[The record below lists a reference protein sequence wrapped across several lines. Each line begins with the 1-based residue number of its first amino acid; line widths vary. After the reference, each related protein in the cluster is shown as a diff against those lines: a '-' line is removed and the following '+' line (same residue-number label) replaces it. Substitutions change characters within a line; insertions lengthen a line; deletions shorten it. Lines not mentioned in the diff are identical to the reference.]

1 MTEEITLVLDDDLV
15 KEATAI
21 FAEYGLT
28 FEDGC
33 LLFMRRCVECQ
44 GLPFAVTQKEM
55 EEAKRLAEKAEKDMA
70 SSRST
75 LDAQGQK

>member
-28 FEDGC
+28 FE
-33 LLFMRRCVECQ
+33 LISRAFPIHVEHM
-44 GLPFAVTQKEM
+44 GGV
-55 EEAKRLAEKAEKDMA
+55 KRDRP
-70 SSRST
+70 S
-75 LDAQGQK
+75 

>member
-1 MTEEITLVLDDDLV
+1 MLDDDLV

-44 GLPFAVTQKEM
+44 GLPFAVTQEEI
-55 EEAKRLAEKAEKDMA
+55 EEAKCLAEKAEHDMA

-75 LDAQGQK
+75 LDTQEQK